1 MSTLDHREPDIGFL
15 LRAPKAVPSRAE
27 VLKTFTKLG
36 IGHMVGRVMMRDG
49 KVEVN
54 LSANMLALSK
64 LGQAAEALKPVEV
77 HIATG
82 KGGPTLYLNY
92 R

>member
-1 MSTLDHREPDIGFL
+1 MQMLDRSERDLGVL
-15 LRAPKAVPSRAE
+15 LRAPKAVPSRSE
-27 VLKTFTKLG
+27 VLKTFTSLG
-36 IGHMVGRVMMRDG
+36 IGHMVGRVMMREG

-54 LSANMLALSK
+54 MSSMLPLSK
-64 LGQAAEALKPVEV
+64 LGQAADALKPVEV

>member
-1 MSTLDHREPDIGFL
+1 MSTLDRREPDIGFL
-15 LRAPKAVPSRAE
+15 LRAPKTIPSRSE
-27 VLKTFTKLG
+27 VLKTLTKLG
-36 IGHMVGRVMMRDG
+36 IGHMVGRVMMREG

-54 LSANMLALSK
+54 FSSNMLPLSK
-64 LGQAAEALKPVEV
+64 VGQAADALKPVEV